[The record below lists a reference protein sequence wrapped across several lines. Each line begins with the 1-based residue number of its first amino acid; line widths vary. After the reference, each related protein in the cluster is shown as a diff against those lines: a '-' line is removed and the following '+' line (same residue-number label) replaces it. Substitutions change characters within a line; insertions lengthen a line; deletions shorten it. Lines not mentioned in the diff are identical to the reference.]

1 MRSLLETGAT
11 TDVAGD
17 RNPVVVV
24 RDLRMAY
31 GGREAVRGIDLVVR
45 RGEIFALLGP
55 NGAGKT
61 TTVEILEGYRRRTG
75 GTVSVLGAD
84 PASAGRDWRARVGVL
99 LQESEPEPSLTVR
112 ECLRLYAGYYERPRP
127 IDETIALVGLAER
140 ADVRGRHLSDGQKR
154 RLQVA
159 LALVG
164 DPELIFLDEPTTGLD
179 PAARRSWWSVISG
192 LRDLG
197 KTVFLTTHCM
207 EEADALA
214 DRIAVL
220 AAGRIVATGTPRT
233 LTLGAR

>member
-17 RNPVVVV
+17 GTPVIVV

-31 GGREAVRGIDLVVR
+31 GGHEAVRGIDLVVR

-61 TTVEILEGYRRRTG
+61 TTVEILEGYRRRSG

-84 PASAGRDWRARVGVL
+84 PQYAGPDWRARVGIV
-99 LQESEPEPSLTVR
+99 LQECEPEPCLTVR
-112 ECLRLYAGYYERPRP
+112 
-127 IDETIALVGLAER
+127 
-140 ADVRGRHLSDGQKR
+140 LSDGRKR
-154 RLQVA
+154 GLHVA

-164 DPELIFLDEPTTGLD
+164 DPELIFLDEPTTGFD
-179 PAARRSWWSVISG
+179 SAARRSAWRVISG

-197 KTVFLTTHCM
+197 KTVFLTTSYM

-233 LTLGAR
+233 LTQGAR